1 MIKMIVGN
9 LIVVNFVTETKSK
22 VKEKQTSLLKVL
34 AMYQICRAK
43 LWLNSKLV
51 IKNLVTF
58 VKHER
63 NRKFY

>member
-34 AMYQICRAK
+34 AMYENCRVK

-58 VKHER
+58 VQHER